1 MKRNNQNLTINLNR
15 CIITSMKTLISA
27 IFFSL
32 WIVGIVLAK
41 GFWST
46 FFAVVF
52 PFWGYYLVAEQLV
65 TKYLL

>member
-1 MKRNNQNLTINLNR
+1 MKALV
-15 CIITSMKTLISA
+15 SA
-27 IFFSL
+27 VFFIL

-46 FFAVVF
+46 FFAIVF